1 MIRKKI
7 QHAFH
12 FESCGIEGEEMK
24 QYKQKEY
31 GGKWDN
37 KHGYRYQYKKKKQPK
52 YQQTTYPWKNK
63 QKSIRST

>member
-1 MIRKKI
+1 M
-7 QHAFH
+7 
-12 FESCGIEGEEMK
+12 MK

-37 KHGYRYQYKKKKQPK
+37 KHGYRYNNKKKKQT
-52 YQQTTYPWKNK
+52 YTEQTTYPWKNK